1 MRHACKGLL
10 LLALLIPLLVNAI
23 DHLPRIGAIPDDSVE
38 EGTPYTGPTPSVS
51 GSISPV
57 TFSLQTGPSGMTIN
71 GTTGVVS
78 WTSPT
83 VTGSPHTVTIRVTN
97 STASDDE
104 TWLLTVTSAEITPP
118 HLATQLRR

>member
-1 MRHACKGLL
+1 M
-10 LLALLIPLLVNAI
+10 
-23 DHLPRIGAIPDDSVE
+23 PRIGAIPDDSVE

-97 STASDDE
+97 STASDD
-104 TWLLTVTSAEITPP
+104 
-118 HLATQLRR
+118 